1 MKILII
7 GANGNIGKII
17 TPALQQKHE
26 VITAGRNS
34 GDVSADIS
42 SIASLEN
49 LFAQIGT
56 VDAVVCAAGDSVT
69 SDLPSMT
76 DEKYFT
82 GVQQKLLAQINL
94 VITGLKHIH
103 DHGSFTLISGKMG
116 ENPAKGSSGKAVANG
131 AVNSFVLA
139 AALEMP
145 RGIRINVIS
154 PSKITDIAAEDLIKG
169 YLKSIATSA
178 NGEII
183 RIGYH

>member
-1 MKILII
+1 MKILMI

-17 TPALQQKHE
+17 TPALQERHE

-34 GDVSADIS
+34 GDVSVDIS

-56 VDAVVCAAGDSVT
+56 VDAAICAAGDSVT
-69 SDLPSMT
+69 SDLLSMT

-82 GVQQKLLAQINL
+82 GLQQKLLAQINL
-94 VITGLKHIH
+94 VINGLKYIN
-103 DHGSFTLISGKMG
+103 DNGSFTLISGKMG
-116 ENPAKGSSGKAVANG
+116 ENPAKGSLGKAVANG

-139 AALEMP
+139 AALEIP

-154 PSKITDIAAEDLIKG
+154 PSKIIDIAAEDLING

-183 RIGYH
+183 RIGYN

>member
-7 GANGNIGKII
+7 GADGNIGKII
-17 TPALQQKHE
+17 TPALRQKHE

-34 GDVSADIS
+34 GDVSVDIS

-69 SDLPSMT
+69 SDLLSMT
-76 DEKYFT
+76 DKKYFI

-103 DHGSFTLISGKMG
+103 DNGSFTLISGKMG
-116 ENPAKGSSGKAVANG
+116 ENPVKGSSGKAVANG

-154 PSKITDIAAEDLIKG
+154 PSKILDIAAEDLING

-183 RIGYH
+183 RIGYN